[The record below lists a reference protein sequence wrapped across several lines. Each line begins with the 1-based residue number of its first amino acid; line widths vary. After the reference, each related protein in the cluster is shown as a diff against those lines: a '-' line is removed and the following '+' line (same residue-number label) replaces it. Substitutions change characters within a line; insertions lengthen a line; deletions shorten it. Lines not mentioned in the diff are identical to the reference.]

1 MIRPIDLEEIK
12 QIEYETYDSW
22 IRRVGN
28 EINRVVEEI
37 NKEIIIIEKKIL
49 FPPIQIKGEA
59 K

>member
-37 NKEIIIIEKKIL
+37 NKEIKKWEEIKIE
-49 FPPIQIKGEA
+49 
-59 K
+59 